1 MTYPTEPK
9 ANEMNTEISIG
20 LNLETQAD
28 LKRLKMYFPYRIV
41 FASYLDGKFETF
53 ADHTK
58 RRMNCIL
65 RKGGL
70 IWTF

>member
-1 MTYPTEPK
+1 MNINMPTEI
-9 ANEMNTEISIG
+9 NIG
-20 LNLETQAD
+20 LSLETQSE
-28 LKRLKMYFPYRIV
+28 LKRLKQYFPFRIV

-58 RRMNCIL
+58 RRMNSIL

-70 IWTF
+70 VWALQ